1 MVNTYTDYVDSDNGA
16 QAIAR
21 IGGEVTLEEIYI
33 DFSEFNVVATDI
45 VQLFNVSKGDTL
57 LGVIT
62 EVNTAEGGTAT
73 CDIGITTTGPN
84 GLDASVNL
92 NTTALQSSLGGT
104 DALVGYKMLV
114 DDTIDAVINNDLDT
128 AKVTFKL
135 LKAAANPSPASD
147 SV

>member
-16 QAIAR
+16 QSIER

-57 LGVIT
+57 LSIIT
-62 EVNTAEGGTAT
+62 EPATAEGATAT
-73 CDIGITTTGPN
+73 CDLGITTTDPN
-84 GLDASVNL
+84 GLDDSVDL
-92 NTTALQSSLGGT
+92 NATTIAVSAPGT
-104 DALVGYKMLV
+104 DALIGYKLLA
-114 DDTIDAVINNDLDT
+114 DDTVDAVIDNDLDA

-135 LKAAANPSPASD
+135 LKATANTSPASD